1 LNFKRIGGGSLH
13 SGLAKAI
20 YTGSAGRLG
29 LIALVFATGALAQ
42 NQPTVHAPVAPPP
55 LATAP
60 LSAKHSIWVNT
71 GFYSA
76 HFDTNKGLRNENFG
90 LGVEVQINDDWSAT
104 AGRFINSDSA
114 HSNYVGA
121 YYQPFTFAYGK
132 WGVVLGA
139 FNGYPK
145 AFDGGWFPAVLPVA
159 SWESR
164 WVGLN
169 VALIPPLKD
178 RLYGA
183 VSFQLKLRV
192 QD

>member
-1 LNFKRIGGGSLH
+1 M
-13 SGLAKAI
+13 
-20 YTGSAGRLG
+20 
-29 LIALVFATGALAQ
+29 ALA
-42 NQPTVHAPVAPPP
+42 NASLEGAPAASPP

-60 LSAKHSIWVNT
+60 LTARHSIWLNP
-71 GFYSA
+71 GFYAA

-90 LGVEVQINDDWSAT
+90 LGVEVQLNEDWSVT

-114 HSNYVGA
+114 HSSYVGA

-132 WGVVLGA
+132 WGVVMGA

-159 SWESR
+159 TWESR

-169 VALIPPLKD
+169 VALVPPLKD

-183 VSFQLKLRV
+183 VSFQLKVRV
-192 QD
+192 WD

>member
-1 LNFKRIGGGSLH
+1 MRF
-13 SGLAKAI
+13 GLSSPKAI
-20 YTGSAGRLG
+20 SKWG
-29 LIALVFATGALAQ
+29 LSMQKVFLFGALACAGSAQ
-42 NQPTVHAPVAPPP
+42 AQSQPAKMAWADGSSESPPAATPP
-55 LATAP
+55 LAAR
-60 LSAKHSIWVNT
+60 HSIWLNP

-90 LGVEVQINDDWSAT
+90 FGVEVQLNENWSAT

-114 HSNYVGA
+114 HSSYVGA
-121 YYQPFTFAYGK
+121 YYQPFTFANGK
-132 WGVVLGA
+132 WGVVMGA

-169 VALIPPLKD
+169 VALVPPLQD

-183 VSFQLKLRV
+183 VTFQLKVRV